1 MSIKLVRNYGWCMH
15 QEVWS
20 YGSLI
25 ETIHEWLVN
34 RDSGKKNARI
44 MQRENN
50 GQHVNGKCYGHSRYI
65 YPPILSSL
73 H

>member
-1 MSIKLVRNYGWCMH
+1 MSIKIVKNYGWCMH

-34 RDSGKKNARI
+34 RDSGKKMQESCKGKI
-44 MQRENN
+44 M
-50 GQHVNGKCYGHSRYI
+50 VSM
-65 YPPILSSL
+65 
-73 H
+73 

>member
-1 MSIKLVRNYGWCMH
+1 MSIKIVRNYGWCMH

-34 RDSGKKNARI
+34 RGSGKKCKNHAK
-44 MQRENN
+44 
-50 GQHVNGKCYGHSRYI
+50 GK
-65 YPPILSSL
+65 
-73 H
+73 

>member
-1 MSIKLVRNYGWCMH
+1 MELWIWCMH

-34 RDSGKKNARI
+34 RDSGKKMQESCKGKNNA
-44 MQRENN
+44 
-50 GQHVNGKCYGHSRYI
+50 QHRN
-65 YPPILSSL
+65 
-73 H
+73 